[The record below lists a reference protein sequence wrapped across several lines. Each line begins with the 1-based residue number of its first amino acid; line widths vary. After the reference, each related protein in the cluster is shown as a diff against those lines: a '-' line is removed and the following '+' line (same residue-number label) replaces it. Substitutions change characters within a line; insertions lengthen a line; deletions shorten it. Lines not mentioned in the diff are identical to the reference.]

1 MDKTETKQAW
11 EYDGT
16 PRVLTWQNRSP
27 ISGKWQIPYGVTLVE
42 PPKEKEGYTRKFD
55 GTEWEYVEIPKEPE
69 PEPEPETKE
78 EKLAELDAQY
88 ESDKKQIYDYY
99 VDAILHNDT
108 ELIEELK
115 AEMQELDE
123 QYKADRAE
131 IEGSEEQ

>member
-1 MDKTETKQAW
+1 MARYYSPTGNIEVW
-11 EYDGT
+11 EEKPQGYYT
-16 PRVLTWQNRSP
+16 VEEWQEMHP
-27 ISGKWQIPYGVTLVE
+27 APE
-42 PPKEKEGYTRKFD
+42 PP
-55 GTEWEYVEIPKEPE
+55 EP
-69 PEPEPETKE
+69 PKE

-99 VDAILHNDT
+99 TDAILHNDT

-131 IEGSEEQ
+131 IEGSDEQ